1 MKIKIIFF
9 FLLIL
14 IWVTSCSNSLDNS
27 IKDACKQII
36 CETNLNEWEYMTPYL
51 RIEEKELTK
60 DSIYYLI
67 TIELFTDLKQSLEY
81 TKFYEVD
88 DINILILDKDTSKHK
103 FLSKE
108 KKDLYTYDGNNWQL
122 DFPSYKLRINKLNFD
137 YNLVGHY
144 Y

>member
-1 MKIKIIFF
+1 MYSHSFRF
-9 FLLIL
+9 
-14 IWVTSCSNSLDNS
+14 VS
-27 IKDACKQII
+27 QII
-36 CETNLNEWEYMTPYL
+36 CLQASL
-51 RIEEKELTK
+51 
-60 DSIYYLI
+60 
-67 TIELFTDLKQSLEY
+67 IELFTDLKQSLEY

-144 Y
+144 YWYLSIWHYCLHVLVDSSE

>member
-1 MKIKIIFF
+1 MENKSIFF
-9 FLLIL
+9 F
-14 IWVTSCSNSLDNS
+14 VPFTTKN
-27 IKDACKQII
+27 II
-36 CETNLNEWEYMTPYL
+36 
-51 RIEEKELTK
+51 
-60 DSIYYLI
+60 D
-67 TIELFTDLKQSLEY
+67 
-81 TKFYEVD
+81 FYEVD